1 LEKQPFKNMEI
12 GTNLNKKLELV
23 RQDIKEIDVKLSVLY
38 KIESLNSIRI
48 NDLTEKQNSLKEER
62 DLLIIRINNLTN

>member
-1 LEKQPFKNMEI
+1 MEI